1 MRKLKWYYKNGE
13 TFEVYSVLY
22 DNGKY
27 ILVQNDNTKK
37 YSFGLSRDFGS
48 IYGFPV
54 NQSCLTKK
62 ELEERLLAFI
72 NIDKKYNNVNQTQKI
87 YETMLEAI

>member
-1 MRKLKWYYKNGE
+1 MKKLKWYYKNGE

-37 YSFGLSRDFGS
+37 YSFGLARDFGS
-48 IYGFPV
+48 LYGFPV

-62 ELEERLLAFI
+62 EVKERLLAFI
-72 NIDKKYNNVNQTQKI
+72 EIDKKYNNVNQTQEI
-87 YETMLEAI
+87 YESMLEAI

>member
-1 MRKLKWYYKNGE
+1 MKKLKWYYKNGE

-37 YSFGLSRDFGS
+37 YSFGLARDFGS
-48 IYGFPV
+48 LYGFPV
-54 NQSCLTKK
+54 DQSCLTKK
-62 ELEERLLAFI
+62 EVKERLLAFI
-72 NIDKKYNNVNQTQKI
+72 EIDKKYNNVNQTQKI
-87 YETMLEAI
+87 YESMLEAI

>member
-72 NIDKKYNNVNQTQKI
+72 NIGKKYNNVNQTQKI

>member
-37 YSFGLSRDFGS
+37 YSFGLARDFGS
-48 IYGFPV
+48 LYGFPV

-62 ELEERLLAFI
+62 EVKERLLAFI
-72 NIDKKYNNVNQTQKI
+72 EIDKKYNNVNQTQKI
-87 YETMLEAI
+87 YESMLEAI

>member
-37 YSFGLSRDFGS
+37 YSFGLSSDFGTLF
-48 IYGFPV
+48 GFPV
-54 NQSCLTKK
+54 NQSCLSAE
-62 ELEERLLAFI
+62 ELKAQLLAFI
-72 NIDKKYNNVNQTQKI
+72 EIGKKYNNVNQTQKI

>member
-1 MRKLKWYYKNGE
+1 MKKLKWYYKNGE

-37 YSFGLSRDFGS
+37 YSFGLARDFGS
-48 IYGFPV
+48 LYGFPV

-62 ELEERLLAFI
+62 EVKERLLAFI
-72 NIDKKYNNVNQTQKI
+72 EIDKKYNNVNQTQKI
-87 YETMLEAI
+87 YESMLEAI

>member
-37 YSFGLSRDFGS
+37 YSFGLARDFGS
-48 IYGFPV
+48 LYGFPV

-62 ELEERLLAFI
+62 EVKERLLAFI
-72 NIDKKYNNVNQTQKI
+72 EIDKKYNNVNKTQEI
-87 YETMLEAI
+87 YEKMLKTI

>member
-1 MRKLKWYYKNGE
+1 MKKLKWYYKNGE

-37 YSFGLSRDFGS
+37 YSFGLARDFGS
-48 IYGFPV
+48 LYGFPV

-62 ELEERLLAFI
+62 EVKERLLAFI
-72 NIDKKYNNVNQTQKI
+72 EIDKKYNNVNKTQEI
-87 YETMLEAI
+87 YESMLEAI